1 MKYIIARGEEEDA
14 NVLRWH
20 PESQIMVE
28 MKPEQFLNLT
38 PELRLMTGNL
48 KMHVV
53 KYLQKRLI
61 EGLSIDIPFL
71 DVNIKLCE
79 VQNHEGRHRAYASKM
94 IGLNKIP
101 VVIYL
106 REGFKYINKKDI
118 DVFKICKRIKSQ
130 KCSIRSYYNYEKID
144 TFLMIK

>member
-1 MKYIIARGEEEDA
+1 MEYIIARGKEENA

-20 PESQIMVE
+20 PESQVLVE

-38 PELRLMTGNL
+38 PVVKKPRMDS
-48 KMHVV
+48 V

-61 EGLSIDIPFL
+61 EGLPIDIPYL
-71 DVNIKLCE
+71 DIDIRLCE

-94 IGLNKIP
+94 VGLNKIP

-106 REGFKYINKKDI
+106 RDGFRYINKEEVDI
-118 DVFKICKRIKSQ
+118 FRVCKRIKSQ
-130 KCSIRSYYNYEKID
+130 KCSVRGCYNYEKID